1 MTETIQTKS
10 IIPITYTRSTGKEG
24 FLFMSNNQN
33 VPAKKHSSGLI
44 PIFGAVALI
53 ICCAIYIVYKLTQH
67 ETENR
72 WADYDE
78 CGWS

>member
-1 MTETIQTKS
+1 MN
-10 IIPITYTRSTGKEG
+10 STNSA
-24 FLFMSNNQN
+24 M
-33 VPAKKHSSGLI
+33 PAKKRSSGFLI
-44 PIFGAVALI
+44 PVFSAVAVI

-72 WADYDE
+72 WSDYDE

>member
-1 MTETIQTKS
+1 M
-10 IIPITYTRSTGKEG
+10 ST
-24 FLFMSNNQN
+24 NQN
-33 VPAKKHSSGLI
+33 APAKKRSSGFLI

>member
-1 MTETIQTKS
+1 MN
-10 IIPITYTRSTGKEG
+10 
-24 FLFMSNNQN
+24 NNQN
-33 VPAKKHSSGLI
+33 APAKKRSSGLI